1 MTYYCGIDLHSN
13 NHYVCVIDDED
24 NRVLERKLDND
35 ADLLIACLTE
45 YKDELMAV
53 AIESTFNWYWLS
65 GASTDAGF
73 EVRLVNTTKVIQY
86 SGLKRADDRY
96 DAFFLAHLMRL
107 NILPTGYICPLEL
120 RGLRDLSRKRMSL
133 VQTRTQ
139 QILSIKTQYQRA
151 TGNRLSTNELKL
163 KKFEL
168 PIIGDANVQMALNAN
183 FSIMKALTMQ
193 IRSIEK
199 CILDQA
205 MPMDCFQLIK
215 SIDGIGD
222 ILTLVI
228 LLETGDINRFKGS
241 GNYASYCRCVDSL
254 RESNGKSK
262 GENNRKNGNK
272 YLSWAYIEAA
282 NSAIRHNKKAQQFY
296 QRKKAKTNQVVA
308 LKALSSKLAKACYHV
323 MAKGVPFDEDKLF
336 A

>member
-65 GASTDAGF
+65 DALTDAGF

-120 RGLRDLSRKRMSL
+120 RGL
-133 VQTRTQ
+133 
-139 QILSIKTQYQRA
+139 ILSIKTQYQRA

-168 PIIGDANVQMALNAN
+168 PIFGDANVQMALNAN

-193 IRSIEK
+193 IRLIEK

-215 SIDGIGD
+215 RLATLGPFIWDD
-222 ILTLVI
+222 IR
-228 LLETGDINRFKGS
+228 TG
-241 GNYASYCRCVDSL
+241 A
-254 RESNGKSK
+254 
-262 GENNRKNGNK
+262 
-272 YLSWAYIEAA
+272 
-282 NSAIRHNKKAQQFY
+282 
-296 QRKKAKTNQVVA
+296 
-308 LKALSSKLAKACYHV
+308 
-323 MAKGVPFDEDKLF
+323 
-336 A
+336 

>member
-65 GASTDAGF
+65 DALTDAGF

-199 CILDQA
+199 CIPDQA
-205 MPMDCFQLIK
+205 MPMDCF
-215 SIDGIGD
+215 
-222 ILTLVI
+222 
-228 LLETGDINRFKGS
+228 
-241 GNYASYCRCVDSL
+241 
-254 RESNGKSK
+254 
-262 GENNRKNGNK
+262 
-272 YLSWAYIEAA
+272 
-282 NSAIRHNKKAQQFY
+282 
-296 QRKKAKTNQVVA
+296 
-308 LKALSSKLAKACYHV
+308 
-323 MAKGVPFDEDKLF
+323 
-336 A
+336 